1 MKWRLVLLLLALQS
15 SVSAAEDAEKTAQAK
30 VIFNS
35 GAQAFTNARFKDAAE
50 LFDEAYKLAPLPPIL
65 FSMAQA
71 ERNQYFLDHD
81 PQFLRRALQHYR
93 AYLAQVP
100 TGGRSREATEA
111 LAELGP
117 FEPRIDPTT
126 PGAAPAKSR
135 TRLLISVQT
144 SDALVSLDADP
155 PVAAPL
161 VHDVT
166 PGKHRVRVT
175 AEGHFPEEKDLVA
188 VEGNLVSSELT
199 LRERPALVFIEVEP
213 DTDIAVD
220 GRRLGISPLSGPL
233 TLAAGTHFLA
243 LIKNGRRA
251 VSRTLTLSRG
261 QELRLV
267 ETLQRTPQRYISV
280 GLLGTGAASMVAGVV
295 FTAMALGEQG
305 TLREIADERAR
316 GNIPSSRLADYA
328 SALDARDH
336 LRTGALV
343 TYGVGAALLLTGGFL
358 YAIDRPVVE
367 RVTSEPGPRPVGW
380 SIAPAFSQGHIGA
393 TVVGSF

>member
-30 VIFNS
+30 GIFNA
-35 GAQAFTNARFKDAAE
+35 GAQAYASARFKDAAE
-50 LFDEAYKLAPLPPIL
+50 LFDSAYKLAPLPPIL

-71 ERNQYFLDHD
+71 ERKQFLLDDD
-81 PQFLRRALQHYR
+81 PQLLRRALQHYR
-93 AYLAQVP
+93 EYLAQVP
-100 TGGRSREATEA
+100 TGGKSIEATHA
-111 LAELGP
+111 LTELRP
-117 FEPRIDPTT
+117 FERRVDASAPE
-126 PGAAPAKSR
+126 AAPAKSR
-135 TRLLISVQT
+135 TRILISVQT
-144 SDALVSLDADP
+144 SDALVSLDSDP

-161 VHDVT
+161 FHDVS

-175 AEGHFPEEKDLVA
+175 AEGHFPEEKDVVA
-188 VEGNLVSSELT
+188 VEGTIVPSEIT

-251 VSRTLTLSRG
+251 ASRTLTLSRG

-280 GLLGTGAASMVAGVV
+280 GASH
-295 FTAMALGEQG
+295 FD
-305 TLREIADERAR
+305 EI
-316 GNIPSSRLADYA
+316 
-328 SALDARDH
+328 
-336 LRTGALV
+336 
-343 TYGVGAALLLTGGFL
+343 
-358 YAIDRPVVE
+358 
-367 RVTSEPGPRPVGW
+367 
-380 SIAPAFSQGHIGA
+380 
-393 TVVGSF
+393 